1 MAQIEVRHLTKI
13 FTSKDAKVDALKDI
27 SLEIEQGDIYGII
40 GMSGAGKSTL
50 VRCLNYL
57 EKPTK
62 GAVLVEGIGGD
73 VREGA
78 SEAA

>member
-27 SLEIEQGDIYGII
+27 SLEIELPGEADQR
-40 GMSGAGKSTL
+40 SGSG
-50 VRCLNYL
+50 RRQ
-57 EKPTK
+57 
-62 GAVLVEGIGGD
+62 GIGGD